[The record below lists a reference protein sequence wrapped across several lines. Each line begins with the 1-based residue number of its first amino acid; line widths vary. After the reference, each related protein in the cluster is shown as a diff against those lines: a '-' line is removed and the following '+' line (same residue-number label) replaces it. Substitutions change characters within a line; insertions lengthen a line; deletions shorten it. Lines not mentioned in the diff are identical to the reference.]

1 VTQPI
6 QPGGADEAAVVENL
20 VQILV
25 KAFSAILLYNPNN
38 EIYLQA
44 LDSMR
49 AALTLVWAQMDEVHF
64 VVTETD
70 LEWEEKKVLS
80 QDDKSDSIPWTLYK
94 DGVRAVTLTPG
105 VEDREILAF
114 LHVIKEARTLSPD
127 DPDDLLTLLWEQD
140 FQHVRYRFVELGY
153 DDVPPIH
160 PDTIASGPSEDRPS
174 DDEARSRIAQ
184 ETGPSEESPAGV
196 VKVEDFDSTLY
207 FLDDKEIDY
216 LKGEID
222 REYQQNLRKNVLSVL
237 FEVFELQE
245 TSTIRGEVLAI
256 VDSFVPHL
264 LAIGDLQSVA
274 LVVRKLRQMQ
284 EVPGELLAEQRQTMA
299 TIPVKISNPT
309 ALGQL
314 IQSLDDAAVQPTQ
327 DEVSELFSELGPQV
341 LDTILNWLP
350 KLVNQRVQEVLRQV
364 ARGIAAEHPAQA
376 VASLR
381 TKDVVALLQTL
392 QLLSTLKVERL
403 GSEFGKLLL
412 HADSEVRH
420 QAVKALGAIGSATA
434 MKQLEPAVEDEE
446 REVRIAAVQFCVQ
459 HKYPG
464 ILSKVEAAINGK
476 LLRGADL
483 SEKKPYFEAYGMFV
497 GNDGVSPLYEMLH
510 GRGMFR
516 RKDDPETRAC
526 AALALG
532 KIGTPEARAALEA
545 SAGAKDPL
553 IKNAISNALREIPN
567 V

>member
-80 QDDKSDSIPWTLYK
+80 QDDKSDSIPWTLFK

-420 QAVKALGAIGSATA
+420 EAVKALGAIGSATA

>member
-1 VTQPI
+1 MTQPI

-420 QAVKALGAIGSATA
+420 EAVKALGAIGSATA

>member
-1 VTQPI
+1 MTQPI

-80 QDDKSDSIPWTLYK
+80 QDDKSDSIPWTLFK

-420 QAVKALGAIGSATA
+420 EAVKALGAIGSATA

>member
-420 QAVKALGAIGSATA
+420 EAVKALGAIGSATA